1 MQSKLLRSQKVL
13 VILILGSILPACAG
27 KKPVTALD
35 EFTPEKQPIL
45 TTESGEPS
53 LIFQEISTKAPSP
66 PATTTPKATLTS
78 TSGATAT
85 VTTTDIPTMTATSSP
100 TSSPTQISR
109 LSLGIVVY
117 LVFLGGGSEDT
128 CSGYTVPVPTGI
140 TASGEIKRD
149 VATALNYLFSIGVQY
164 SGNLYN
170 PLYRSK
176 LTVNSVEF
184 KKSSNDITV
193 YMGGSFSKPKTDC
206 DKRLYR
212 AQVWDTIRQ
221 FPEVKRA
228 HVWVGKLK
236 LGDLLA
242 VDY

>member
-1 MQSKLLRSQKVL
+1 MKDELFYSKWVL
-13 VILILGSILPACAG
+13 AILILGAILPACAG
-27 KKPVTALD
+27 KTPLTAPD
-35 EFTPEKQPIL
+35 KSTPEKPL
-45 TTESGEPS
+45 TSTESVESGP
-53 LIFQEISTKAPSP
+53 IPQETRTKAPSP
-66 PATTTPKATLTS
+66 PSIVTPQLTPTPTSEATATLTA
-78 TSGATAT
+78 TEIPTLTAT
-85 VTTTDIPTMTATSSP
+85 TSP
-100 TSSPTQISR
+100 TSSPTQASR
-109 LSLGIVVY
+109 SIPGIVVY

-128 CSGYTVPVPTGI
+128 CNGYTVPVPTGI
-140 TASGEIKRD
+140 PASGEIKRD
-149 VATALNYLFSIGVQY
+149 VTTALNYLFSIGVQY
-164 SGNLYN
+164 SRNLYN

-184 KKSSNDITV
+184 KKTSNDITI
-193 YMGGSFSKPKTDC
+193 YMSGSFSKPKTDC